1 MEIIAIIF
9 IAYIAYQIYD
19 HTNYPNKFRG
29 TCGNCK
35 KKHGRN
41 QWHPTR
47 LGKKYSYNNGLV
59 FLSKHCFN
67 SWFKKNIICNN
78 CDNIKRYSSSIISHK
93 YKRNYYYFCDSS
105 CKNNFKSKNSKLF
118 HEGYQRKNIPS
129 NLRKII
135 WKRDNGRCIK
145 CGSQNDLHFDHIIP
159 VSKGGGTS
167 IENLEILCEEC
178 NLSKSNKIE

>member
-47 LGKKYSYNNGLV
+47 LGKKYPRSR
-59 FLSKHCFN
+59 
-67 SWFKKNIICNN
+67 KK
-78 CDNIKRYSSSIISHK
+78 Y
-93 YKRNYYYFCDSS
+93 
-105 CKNNFKSKNSKLF
+105 
-118 HEGYQRKNIPS
+118 
-129 NLRKII
+129 
-135 WKRDNGRCIK
+135 
-145 CGSQNDLHFDHIIP
+145 
-159 VSKGGGTS
+159 
-167 IENLEILCEEC
+167 
-178 NLSKSNKIE
+178 